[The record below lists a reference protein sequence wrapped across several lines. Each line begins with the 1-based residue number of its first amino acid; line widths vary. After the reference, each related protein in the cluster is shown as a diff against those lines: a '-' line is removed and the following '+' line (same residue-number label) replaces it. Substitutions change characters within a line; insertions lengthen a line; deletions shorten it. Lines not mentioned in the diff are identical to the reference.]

1 MKQVVAIIKPFK
13 LDDVRESLSEIGVQ
27 GLTVSEVKGFGR
39 QKGHTEL
46 YRGAEYVVDFLP
58 KLKLEIAVDDGIV
71 EQVVEAITKG
81 ANTGKIGDGK
91 IFVYPLEQVIRIR
104 TGETGSDAREA
115 SGAVIMEN
123 EIFQLQYAMDTFYF
137 LICGALVMW
146 MAAGFSMLEAGLV
159 RAKNTTEILTKNVM
173 LFSIACISYLVV
185 GYDIMYGGGVFLSGI
200 AGGDTLVADALTA
213 SQEAGFEGG
222 SVYSAASDFF
232 FQVVFV
238 ATAMSI
244 VSGAVAERMKL
255 WAFAAFAVVLTAFIY
270 PMEGAWTWGGADVF
284 GMYNLG
290 DLGFS
295 DFAGSGIVHMAGAAA
310 ALAGVILLGARKGKY
325 GPNGEVRPIPG
336 ANMPL
341 ATLGTF
347 ILWMGWFGFNGG
359 SVLKLGDMAS
369 ANAVAMVFL
378 NTNTAAA
385 GGALAAL
392 LVAKLAF
399 GKADLTMILNGA
411 LAGLVA
417 ITAGP
422 DTPTPLM
429 ATIIGAIGGVIVVFS
444 IVFFDKIKIDDPV
457 GAISVHGVVGLWG
470 LLAVPLTNDGA
481 SFSGQI
487 IGAATIFIWVFVT
500 SFIVWSILKMVMGI
514 RVSDEEEYEG
524 VDIVECGV
532 EAYPEFTSSGK

>member
-1 MKQVVAIIKPFK
+1 
-13 LDDVRESLSEIGVQ
+13 
-27 GLTVSEVKGFGR
+27 
-39 QKGHTEL
+39 
-46 YRGAEYVVDFLP
+46 
-58 KLKLEIAVDDGIV
+58 
-71 EQVVEAITKG
+71 
-81 ANTGKIGDGK
+81 
-91 IFVYPLEQVIRIR
+91 
-104 TGETGSDAREA
+104 
-115 SGAVIMEN
+115 MEN

-137 LICGALVMW
+137 LVCGALVMW

-173 LFSIACISYLVV
+173 LFAIACTSYLVV
-185 GYDIMYGGGVFLSGI
+185 GYDIMYGGGLFLAGI
-200 AGGDTLVADALTA
+200 DGGETLVADALA
-213 SQEAGFEGG
+213 LSAEEGFEGG
-222 SVYSAASDFF
+222 AVYSSASDFF

-255 WAFAAFAVVLTAFIY
+255 WAFAAFAVVMTAFIY
-270 PMEGAWTWGGADVF
+270 PMEGSWTWGGADVF

-290 DLGFS
+290 DLGFL

-336 ANMPL
+336 ANLPL

-378 NTNTAAA
+378 NTNAAAA
-385 GGALAAL
+385 GGVLAAL
-392 LVAKLAF
+392 VVAKLLF

-429 ATIIGAIGGVIVVFS
+429 ATIIGAVGGAIVVFS
-444 IVFFDKIKIDDPV
+444 IVFMDKVKIDDPV

-470 LLAVPLTNDGA
+470 LLAVPLTNADA
-481 SFSGQI
+481 SFSAQI
-487 IGAATIFIWVFVT
+487 IGAVTIFVWVFVS
-500 SFIVWSILKMVMGI
+500 SFIIWAVLKMIMGL
-514 RVSDEEEYEG
+514 RVTEEEEYEG
-524 VDIVECGV
+524 VDLVECGM
-532 EAYPEFTSSGK
+532 EAYPEFTNNSN